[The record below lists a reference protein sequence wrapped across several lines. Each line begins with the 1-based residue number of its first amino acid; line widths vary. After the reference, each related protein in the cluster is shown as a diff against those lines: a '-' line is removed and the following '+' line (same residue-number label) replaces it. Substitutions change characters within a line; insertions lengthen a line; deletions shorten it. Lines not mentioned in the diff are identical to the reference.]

1 MAELEDMA
9 RVVRQTRLALSAMEA
24 RLSALEEGTVI
35 AVATTAALPK
45 APPLSNKPP
54 PPAPLP
60 RKSGRSTA
68 NTGYP
73 SSFHL
78 SGEFHSTEGK
88 ADRYLI
94 GLEFPDSLMPHIVG
108 SRGKG
113 LKQIHDLSGA
123 RVSAFTMG
131 PDEERQRLVSIKGTD
146 RQIGDALIVLGKRI
160 ACQRVRVPKKQKKAK
175 SAPVAPAAP
184 APARREPL
192 PPAPAHRDPLPPA
205 LLNILWEPAAPITFT
220 LRPSYSS
227 AAAPAGTSSPTRDA
241 LLRPPSAAPTPRTA
255 MDTRPDPTRVPSPL
269 ARSTAPSPI
278 SCVEVEKLIAQIVR
292 YRGKHDGDI
301 FLPQTSLPLY
311 LKHSS
316 LSLSTSN
323 ILPPPNTPPPPLY
336 LSHPSLST
344 FHIPPSPSTFHIPP
358 SPSPPPTSSPPPQ
371 TSSPPS
377 SHLKHP
383 SPSPSPPFT
392 CL

>member
-1 MAELEDMA
+1 MTTPIPLAFQPDLSGVFSTAEFEDMA

-24 RLSALEEGTVI
+24 RLSALEAGTVI
-35 AVATTAALPK
+35 AAVSTTAALPK
-45 APPLSNKPP
+45 APPSSNKPP

-68 NTGYP
+68 NTGHP

-160 ACQRVRVPKKQKKAK
+160 ARQRVRVPKKQKKAK

-192 PPAPAHRDPLPPA
+192 PPAPARRDPLPPA
-205 LLNILWEPAAPITFT
+205 LLNILREPAAPITST
-220 LRPSYSS
+220 LRPSYSN

-255 MDTRPDPTRVPSPL
+255 MDTRPDPTRAPSPL
-269 ARSTAPSPI
+269 ARSTAPSPMSVSI
-278 SCVEVEKLIAQIVR
+278 PA
-292 YRGKHDGDI
+292 
-301 FLPQTSLPLY
+301 
-311 LKHSS
+311 
-316 LSLSTSN
+316 
-323 ILPPPNTPPPPLY
+323 TPMDVHRITTGTPV
-336 LSHPSLST
+336 
-344 FHIPPSPSTFHIPP
+344 PSPIAPR
-358 SPSPPPTSSPPPQ
+358 PTARRGTPWP
-371 TSSPPS
+371 
-377 SHLKHP
+377 KK
-383 SPSPSPPFT
+383 
-392 CL
+392 